1 MSEAENRRPLASR
14 DTGWARML
22 TRRIAATSITPNG
35 ISMASIAFAA
45 LSGLGFWL
53 AGDAEGP
60 LRPALLILA
69 ALCCQ
74 LRLLCNL
81 LDGMVEVLLGDVTR
95 TGDANRPGAVTRPD
109 DAHEG
114 TSGGDWRAAF
124 GAAIAAVRD
133 LHRAHPWLRRVFE
146 TRTLRTPAVLTH
158 MERLTSLLLV
168 GGFSADLTH
177 HVMHLLGNRIWGF
190 SPELF
195 NESAA
200 ERRVRRTTASAPDP
214 DDYPGILAVAA
225 DAHTRRPHATGCDED
240 FEFTF
245 ALDVLLDAAERLRR
259 SGWSSPA

>member
-1 MSEAENRRPLASR
+1 
-14 DTGWARML
+14 
-22 TRRIAATSITPNG
+22 
-35 ISMASIAFAA
+35 MALYKHVA
-45 LSGLGFWL
+45 
-53 AGDAEGP
+53 DKED
-60 LRPALLILA
+60 
-69 ALCCQ
+69 
-74 LRLLCNL
+74 L

-95 TGDANRPGAVTRPD
+95 PG

-114 TSGGDWRAAF
+114 TPGGAWRVAF
-124 GAAIAAVRD
+124 VAAIAAVRD

-158 MERLTSLLLV
+158 MEHLTSLLLV

-200 ERRVRRTTASAPDP
+200 TERGVRRTTAPVPDP